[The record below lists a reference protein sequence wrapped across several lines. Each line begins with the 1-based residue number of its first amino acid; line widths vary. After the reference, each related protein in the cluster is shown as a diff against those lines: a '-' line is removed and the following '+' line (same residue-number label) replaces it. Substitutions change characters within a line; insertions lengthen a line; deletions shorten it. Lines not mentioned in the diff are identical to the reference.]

1 MGFDE
6 DLTKALANA
15 RSETAK
21 LLAEKRNIAPE
32 QALALVSK
40 TSDCRVTQV
49 VDIKKGVHCM
59 SSKDQ
64 SKPLTAIL
72 PTSETAE
79 YLVTYAGGTDMNKA
93 MDTASWNMI
102 ELLQKQKSLSRLDA
116 YSLASMTMDCRV
128 GEMEAPEKGVHC
140 LVPKSMW
147 VKR

>member
-6 DLTKALANA
+6 DLGNALANA

-21 LLAEKRNIAPE
+21 LLAEQRSIAPE
-32 QALALVSK
+32 QALALVAT

-49 VDIKKGVHCM
+49 VDIKKGVHCI
-59 SSKDQ
+59 SSKDG
-64 SKPLTAIL
+64 KPLAASRL
-72 PTSETAE
+72 TAE
-79 YLVTYAGGTDMNKA
+79 NADYLVSYSADSDINKA

-116 YSLASMTMDCRV
+116 YSLASIAMDCRI
-128 GEMEAPEKGVHC
+128 GEMEAAEKGVHC
-140 LVPKSMW
+140 LVSKALW